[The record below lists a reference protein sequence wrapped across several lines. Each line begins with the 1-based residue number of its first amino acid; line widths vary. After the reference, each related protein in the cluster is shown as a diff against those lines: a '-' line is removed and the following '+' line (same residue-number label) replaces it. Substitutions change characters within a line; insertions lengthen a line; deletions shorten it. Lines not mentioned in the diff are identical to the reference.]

1 MAVAIRIRGVGRYFG
16 PRVEFDGG
24 ARPREAWRTLLRI
37 CGIEVKEFTDDNTQ
51 RTMAEAGHVLRD
63 ITLDIDHGSAVCLVG
78 PSGAGKSVLLQVL
91 GGVIPPTAGRVEIY
105 GRMTTLLGAGSRMDV
120 RGSAVDTIL
129 LSDGCRD
136 LTPDEAARYV
146 AEVIA
151 FGELEGFE
159 HVPLRTY
166 STGMLLR
173 LNVALALC
181 GRPSIVLVDDVLAVG
196 DIAFQHKCMDRLH
209 ALKEQGC
216 TIVAALSDEDEVR
229 QLATRVITLS
239 SGRIVGDTAAG
250 QVAPAPTEGHA
261 ADVDW
266 QLVDDLPED
275 DVMALRSIG
284 VEPGQS
290 AMGGH
295 LDLTLAFD
303 AKVEGVR
310 CRPSVFLNRGKITL
324 FRSLAPAFVTV
335 TAPRRLTWTVRIPTH
350 MLPADTYTLLINMQT
365 LRGPVA
371 YAMKAHDA
379 VTLTVRREAPAR
391 QEGTPAPLLSVDL
404 PWEIE
409 ALEAH
414 A

>member
-1 MAVAIRIRGVGRYFG
+1 MAVAIRIRGLGRYFG
-16 PRVEFDGG
+16 PRVEFDGA

-37 CGIEVKEFTDDNTQ
+37 GGVNVKEFTDDNTQ

-63 ITLDIDHGSAVCLVG
+63 VSLDIEQGSVVCLMG

-91 GGVIPPTAGRVEIY
+91 AGVIPPTAGSAEIY
-105 GRMTTLLGAGSRMDV
+105 GTMTTLLTAGGRLDL
-120 RGSAVDTIL
+120 RGSASESIQA
-129 LSDGCRD
+129 SDGYDD
-136 LTPDEAARYV
+136 LPPDQAARFAADVV
-146 AEVIA
+146 AFA
-151 FGELEGFE
+151 ELEGFE
-159 HVPLRTY
+159 NAPLRTF

-209 ALKEQGC
+209 ALKQQGC

-229 QLATRVITLS
+229 QLATRVVTLS
-239 SGRIVGDTAAG
+239 SGRIVADTLTGQLAHPPTAG
-250 QVAPAPTEGHA
+250 SA
-261 ADVDW
+261 ADVEW

-275 DVMALRSIG
+275 DVMALRTISVDAG
-284 VEPGQS
+284 RVDGRS
-290 AMGGH
+290 H
-295 LDLTLAFD
+295 VDLTLAFE
-303 AKVEGVR
+303 AKVGGVR

-324 FRSLAPAFVTV
+324 FRSLAPAFLAVA
-335 TAPRRLTWTVRIPTH
+335 APRRLAWTVRIPSQV
-350 MLPADTYTLLINMQT
+350 LPGGTYTLMINMQT
-365 LRGPVA
+365 LRGHIA

-379 VTLTVRREAPAR
+379 VTLTVRREEVAPEGAPAL
-391 QEGTPAPLLSVDL
+391 PLLAMDF

-409 ALEAH
+409 PVEAG